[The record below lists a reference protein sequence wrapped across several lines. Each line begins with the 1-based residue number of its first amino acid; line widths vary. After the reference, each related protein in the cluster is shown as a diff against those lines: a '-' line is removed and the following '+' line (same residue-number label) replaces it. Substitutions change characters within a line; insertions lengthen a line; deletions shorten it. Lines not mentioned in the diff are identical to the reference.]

1 MRPVARMSDAIEQ
14 GLSAASVNGFV
25 PFYEYILSQPANWAF
40 HMTPAILLS
49 SLHINF
55 GTSWF
60 I

>member
-1 MRPVARMSDAIEQ
+1 MSDAIEQ